1 MLEHLNPTPQK
12 PSRVVVLGAYGF
24 VGGTCA
30 RRLAARGVAV
40 LPLDKDDIDLT
51 ASGAAEQ
58 LQTRLAPDDAILVV
72 SARAP
77 CKDTGMMVDNIR
89 IMHAVCTAL
98 ERSSVNHVVY
108 FSSDAV
114 YSDAPVPLTEES
126 RTEPGSMHGTMH
138 LARELMLKAIV
149 KAPLAVVRST
159 LIYGEG
165 DPHNGYGPNRFRR
178 LAAAGSEMHD
188 AKYEYGRRFPS
199 RHWRG
204 GTHLGTAAGEL

>member
-30 RRLAARGVAV
+30 RRLAARDVPV
-40 LPLDKDDIDLT
+40 LALDKDDIDLM

-58 LQTRLAPDDAILVV
+58 LQTRLAPDDAVLVV

-114 YSDAPVPLTEES
+114 YCDAPVPHTVES
-126 RTEPGSMHGTMH
+126 GPQPRFSPATTH
-138 LARELMLKAIV
+138 LARQHTPTNNV
-149 KAPLAVVRST
+149 
-159 LIYGEG
+159 
-165 DPHNGYGPNRFRR
+165 
-178 LAAAGSEMHD
+178 
-188 AKYEYGRRFPS
+188 
-199 RHWRG
+199 
-204 GTHLGTAAGEL
+204 

>member
-1 MLEHLNPTPQK
+1 MLEHLNPTPRK
-12 PSRVVVLGAYGF
+12 PSRAVVLGAYGF

-30 RRLAARGVAV
+30 RLLPARGVPA
-40 LPLDKDDIDLT
+40 LPLHKADIDLM
-51 ASGAAEQ
+51 ASGAGQ
-58 LQTRLAPDDAILVV
+58 QSRVRLARDYAILVV

-126 RTEPGSMHGTMH
+126 RTEP
-138 LARELMLKAIV
+138 
-149 KAPLAVVRST
+149 
-159 LIYGEG
+159 
-165 DPHNGYGPNRFRR
+165 
-178 LAAAGSEMHD
+178 
-188 AKYEYGRRFPS
+188 
-199 RHWRG
+199 
-204 GTHLGTAAGEL
+204 

>member
-1 MLEHLNPTPQK
+1 MRWIATWRCSACAALPRSRRNWSAGSVPNPHSAATRPDHHVKVIMLEHLNPTAQK

-30 RRLAARGVAV
+30 RRLAARGVPV

-58 LQTRLAPDDAILVV
+58 LQMRLASDDTVLVV

-89 IMHAVCTAL
+89 IMHAVCGAL
-98 ERSSVNHVVY
+98 ERASVNHVVY

-114 YSDAPVPLTEES
+114 YSDAPVPLTEQS
-126 RTEPGSMHGTMH
+126 P
-138 LARELMLKAIV
+138 
-149 KAPLAVVRST
+149 
-159 LIYGEG
+159 
-165 DPHNGYGPNRFRR
+165 
-178 LAAAGSEMHD
+178 
-188 AKYEYGRRFPS
+188 
-199 RHWRG
+199 
-204 GTHLGTAAGEL
+204 